1 MNEKNSMSMGAV
13 WAIGVGLVA
22 MIGLAGCEQQ
32 KPPMEAKQEAPAPK
46 VEAAPAEEP
55 MSEMQAAA
63 TTAPPAA
70 LMAPEGSAGRAH
82 NDEGVTHAKEGH
94 WDVAEGHFRKALEAD
109 PKLAEAHFNLGVALS
124 KLDKHEEA
132 TASFKKAG
140 ELAPDNTKI
149 TGSPIFK
156 EHTAA

>member
-1 MNEKNSMSMGAV
+1 MKEKNSMIMGAV
-13 WAIGVGLVA
+13 GAIGVGLVA
-22 MIGLAGCEQQ
+22 IMGLAACEQQ

-46 VEAAPAEEP
+46 VEAAPAEQP
-55 MSEMQAAA
+55 MAEMAAA
-63 TTAPPAA
+63 EPTAA
-70 LMAPEGSAGRAH
+70 LMAPEGSAGQAH

-109 PKLAEAHFNLGVALS
+109 PKLAEAHFNLGIALS

-132 TASFKKAG
+132 TAAFKKAG

-149 TGSPIFK
+149 TESPIFK

>member
-1 MNEKNSMSMGAV
+1 MKEKKMMMGTV
-13 WAIGVGLVA
+13 GAIGVGLVA
-22 MIGLAGCEQQ
+22 MIGLAACEQQ

-46 VEAAPAEEP
+46 VETAPPAEEP
-55 MSEMQAAA
+55 MAEMAAA
-63 TTAPPAA
+63 ETPAV
-70 LMAPEGSAGRAH
+70 LMAPEGSAGRTH

-109 PKLAEAHFNLGVALS
+109 SKLAEAHFNLGVALS

-149 TGSPIFK
+149 SESPIFK
-156 EHTAA
+156 EHTAG